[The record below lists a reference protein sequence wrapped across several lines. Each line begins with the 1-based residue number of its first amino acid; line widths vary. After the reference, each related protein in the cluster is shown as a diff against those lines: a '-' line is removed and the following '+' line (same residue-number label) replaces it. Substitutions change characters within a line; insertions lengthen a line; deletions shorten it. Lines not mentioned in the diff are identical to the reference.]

1 MASGSPLFAPIVL
14 PLKRSILYGELKLQ
28 SCEEANIFYAGEIRN
43 DENLDRGDFSANAFW
58 IPKEY
63 SHQSRSLE
71 EEISVKGDT
80 TIVQG
85 VFVDKVSEA
94 FDVDGDYVV
103 KVYVWVEV
111 ETEGRK

>member
-1 MASGSPLFAPIVL
+1 MALPVF

-43 DENLDRGDFSANAFW
+43 DENIDRGDFSANVFW
-58 IPKEY
+58 NPKEY
-63 SHQSRSLE
+63 SHQNRSLE

-111 ETEGRK
+111 ETEERK